1 VTRSPVPASGVFKV
15 LRGEELQA
23 DSRPDAATS
32 PGLSA
37 AAIRLSPSGSGRPAS
52 PSAGSSETIYGV
64 PVSAVQHC
72 CGRGCK
78 HCKIYW
84 HRMQP

>member
-1 VTRSPVPASGVFKV
+1 MFKV
-15 LRGEELQA
+15 LRGEELRA
-23 DSRPDAATS
+23 DF
-32 PGLSA
+32 LSA
-37 AAIRLSPSGSGRPAS
+37 AARLPGMSAVTMRAAPSDSVRPAS
-52 PSAGSSETIYGV
+52 SSTGSSETIYGV
-64 PVSAVQHC
+64 PASAVQHC